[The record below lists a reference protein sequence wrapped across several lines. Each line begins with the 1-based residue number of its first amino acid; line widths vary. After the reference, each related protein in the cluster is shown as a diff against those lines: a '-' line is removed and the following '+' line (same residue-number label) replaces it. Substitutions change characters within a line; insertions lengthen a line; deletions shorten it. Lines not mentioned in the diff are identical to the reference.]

1 MITIERER
9 EMMKKKKTR
18 LKRERNGDVG
28 FGFLERESCD
38 TCGRRSLWFS
48 LFVIIFVFFFNG
60 LTFYSC
66 NSNNI

>member
-1 MITIERER
+1 M
-9 EMMKKKKTR
+9 KKKTR

-28 FGFLERESCD
+28 FGFFRERKLRYLRPSEFMV
-38 TCGRRSLWFS
+38 SLCIF
-48 LFVIIFVFFFNG
+48 IFVCFNG